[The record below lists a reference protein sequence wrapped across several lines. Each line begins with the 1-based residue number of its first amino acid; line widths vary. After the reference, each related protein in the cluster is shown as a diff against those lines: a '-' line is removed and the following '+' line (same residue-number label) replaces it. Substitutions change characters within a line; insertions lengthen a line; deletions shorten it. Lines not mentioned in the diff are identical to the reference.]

1 MGNKSMSLL
10 TYTELCEIVE
20 QGVIQGVEP
29 GRINAASIDVTLGDT
44 LLREDWTQGVAR
56 KTVDLAA
63 KQTPSMV
70 EVDLKEAGSY
80 ELKPGEFVLASTREL
95 FFLPNDLAC
104 EFKLKSSLARSGIQ
118 HAVAGWAD
126 PGFNGSVLTLEL
138 SNSLRSHWL
147 VLRPSM
153 PIGQLVFFRGQPVP
167 EHASY
172 KRKGQYNG
180 DAGTQASRGVR

>member
-1 MGNKSMSLL
+1 LSLL
-10 TYTELCEIVE
+10 TYTELCQIVE

-29 GRINAASIDVTLGDT
+29 GRINAASIDVCLGDT
-44 LLREDWTQGVAR
+44 LLREDWAQGVAR

-104 EFKLKSSLARSGIQ
+104 EFRLKSSIARAGLDQALA
-118 HAVAGWAD
+118 VWCD
-126 PGFNGSVLTLEL
+126 PGWYGSALTLEL
-138 SNSLRSHWL
+138 HNNLRSHWL
-147 VLRPSM
+147 MLRPGL
-153 PIGQLVFFRGQPVP
+153 PIGQMVFWRGQMVP
-167 EHASY
+167 AHASY
-172 KRKGQYNG
+172 ARRGQYCG
-180 DAGTQASRGVR
+180 DRSTQASRGVR

>member
-10 TYTELCEIVE
+10 TYTELCTLVE

-44 LLREDWTQGVAR
+44 LLREDWAQGVAR

-104 EFKLKSSLARSGIQ
+104 EFRLKSSIARAGLDQALA
-118 HAVAGWAD
+118 VWCD
-126 PGFNGSVLTLEL
+126 PGWHGSALTMEL
-138 SNSLRSHWL
+138 RNNLRSHWL
-147 VLRPSM
+147 MLKPGL
-153 PIGQLVFFRGQPVP
+153 PIGQMVFWRGQPVP

-172 KRKGQYNG
+172 ARRGQYCG
-180 DAGTQASRGVR
+180 DRTTQASRGVR